1 MPIMSSS
8 TRASWCI
15 TTLIAPTLALCAAA
29 SARAQ
34 QASTGAASAVTT
46 GTWTDPSRHRVRMI
60 TVAPKVTLEVLD
72 WGGTGEPVVF
82 LAGLGNSGHVFD
94 DFAPQFTDRFHVL
107 AITRRGYGA
116 SSQPA
121 SDYGS
126 ARLAADIKAVLDTL
140 HLPRVVLVGHSIAGD
155 ELTKFGSTYP
165 DRISKLIY
173 LDAAHDRTGL
183 PKLFQDAPIPA
194 MPPMLAADSAS
205 PAAARAYMARSS
217 GVLVPEGEVRA
228 IAVFGPT
235 GRYLRDVTPDSIG
248 AAIVAGVEH
257 PAYAKIAVPAL
268 AFYAVADSV
277 QELLS
282 WYAALDSAGRAA
294 AGKTFAVF
302 TPFALAAREQ
312 FQREV
317 KQGRVIELHGAHHYV
332 FISNADE
339 VAREMRAFLLAH

>member
-1 MPIMSSS
+1 M
-8 TRASWCI
+8 
-15 TTLIAPTLALCAAA
+15 IA
-29 SARAQ
+29 
-34 QASTGAASAVTT
+34 
-46 GTWTDPSRHRVRMI
+46 
-60 TVAPKVTLEVLD
+60 VAPKVSLEVLD
-72 WGGTGEPVVF
+72 WGGSGESVVF
-82 LAGLGNSGHVFD
+82 LAGLGNSAHVFD

-121 SDYGS
+121 SGYGS
-126 ARLAADIKAVLDTL
+126 ARLAADIKVVLDTL
-140 HLPRVVLVGHSIAGD
+140 HLTRVVLVGHSIAGD
-155 ELTKFGSTYP
+155 ELTKFGSRYP

-248 AAIVAGVEH
+248 AAILAGVEH

-277 QELLS
+277 QDLVS
-282 WYAALDSAGRAA
+282 WYAALDSAGRVAA
-294 AGKTFAVF
+294 QKVFGVF
-302 TPFALAAREQ
+302 TPFARSAREQ

-332 FISNADE
+332 FISNATE
-339 VAREMRAFLLAH
+339 VAREMRGFLLAQ

>member
-1 MPIMSSS
+1 
-8 TRASWCI
+8 
-15 TTLIAPTLALCAAA
+15 
-29 SARAQ
+29 
-34 QASTGAASAVTT
+34 
-46 GTWTDPSRHRVRMI
+46 MI

>member
-1 MPIMSSS
+1 MSS
-8 TRASWCI
+8 TRASWCRA
-15 TTLIAPTLALCAAA
+15 TLIAPTLSICVAATE
-29 SARAQ
+29 ARAQ
-34 QASTGAASAVTT
+34 ASAAEPRAAATGAL
-46 GTWTDPSRHRVRMI
+46 TDPSRHRVQII

-82 LAGLGNSGHVFD
+82 LAGLGNSAHVFD
-94 DFAPQFTDRFHVL
+94 DFAPQFTDHFHVL

-121 SDYGS
+121 SGYGS
-126 ARLAADIKAVLDTL
+126 ARLAADLNAVLDTL

-248 AAIVAGVEH
+248 AAILAGVEH

-277 QELLS
+277 QDLLS

-294 AGKTFAVF
+294 AEKTFTVF
-302 TPFALAAREQ
+302 TPFARAAREQ

-332 FISNADE
+332 FISNASE
-339 VAREMRAFLLAH
+339 VAREMGAFLVAH